1 MPAGLDDLVLH
12 GGHVDTLVAVYC
24 TNLPD
29 VPVHC
34 VDAQTSGFARR
45 DYAGIIAIG
54 SVLTLNESLP
64 KFLLRMCTF
73 YLRSPA
79 QMLFTVPP
87 QEAVYED
94 VLTGRT
100 SRSLG
105 EMGYRDVLVATDVA
119 RNVVATDE
127 GDNPYFGMRY
137 R

>member
-12 GGHVDTLVAVYC
+12 GGNVDTLVAVYC
-24 TNLPD
+24 TNLPG

-34 VDAQTSGFARR
+34 VDVQTSGFARR
-45 DYAGIIAIG
+45 DYAGIISIG

-119 RNVVATDE
+119 RNVVVTDE
-127 GDNPYFGMRY
+127 GDSPYFGMRY